1 MRFPKELLRRQ
12 PMSRERLVLTLP
24 PNPAYARLARLAA
37 LHFLRQHG
45 AKGLEARRRAR
56 QVESRC
62 KAALRAARKV
72 TAARSL
78 EFVFR
83 TGAEG
88 LLVLEGKGGR
98 APLLVVPHPRHA
110 A

>member
-1 MRFPKELLRRQ
+1 LA
-12 PMSRERLVLTLP
+12 RERLVLILP
-24 PNPAYARLARLAA
+24 PDPAYARLARLAA

-56 QVESRC
+56 QAESRC
-62 KAALRAARKV
+62 KAALRAARKE
-72 TAARSL
+72 AAERGL

-83 TGAEG
+83 TGAEA
-88 LLVLEGKGGR
+88 LLVLEGKGAR
-98 APLLVVPHPRHA
+98 SPLLVVPHPRHA

>member
-1 MRFPKELLRRQ
+1 MA
-12 PMSRERLVLTLP
+12 RERLVLILP
-24 PNPAYARLARLAA
+24 PDPAYARLARLAA

-56 QVESRC
+56 QAESRC
-62 KAALRAARKV
+62 KAALRAARKE
-72 TAARSL
+72 AAERGL

-83 TGAEG
+83 TGAEA
-88 LLVLEGKGGR
+88 LLVLEGKGAR
-98 APLLVVPHPRHA
+98 SPLLVVPHPRHA

>member
-1 MRFPKELLRRQ
+1 MP
-12 PMSRERLVLTLP
+12 RERLVLTLP
-24 PNPAYARLARLAA
+24 PDPAYAPLARLAA

-56 QVESRC
+56 QAEARC
-62 KAALRAARKV
+62 KVALRAARRSAV
-72 TAARSL
+72 ARSL

-83 TGAEG
+83 TGAEA

-98 APLLVVPHPRHA
+98 GPLLVVPHPRHA

>member
-1 MRFPKELLRRQ
+1 MP
-12 PMSRERLVLTLP
+12 RERLVLILP
-24 PNPAYARLARLAA
+24 PDPAYARLARLAA

-56 QVESRC
+56 QVETRC
-62 KAALRAARKV
+62 KAALRTARRSAV
-72 TAARSL
+72 ARSL

-83 TGAEG
+83 TGAEA

-98 APLLVVPHPRHA
+98 GPLLVVPHPRHA